1 MEQQQGV
8 AEKPQPGWKIAVG
21 IIGFIVGLVVL
32 LWALKALL
40 GM

>member
-1 MEQQQGV
+1 MAQQQV
-8 AEKPQPGWKIAVG
+8 VTDKTQPGWKIALG
-21 IIGFIVGLVVL
+21 IVGFIVGLVVL

>member
-1 MEQQQGV
+1 MEQQQAV
-8 AEKPQPGWKIAVG
+8 DQKTQPGWKIGLG
-21 IIGFIVGLVVL
+21 IFGFIAGLVLL

>member
-1 MEQQQGV
+1 MQQEQSV
-8 AEKPQPGWKIAVG
+8 VEKTQPGWKIG
-21 IIGFIVGLVVL
+21 IGILGFIVGLVVV

>member
-8 AEKPQPGWKIAVG
+8 ADKTQPGWKIALG
-21 IIGFIVGLVVL
+21 IVGFIIGLVVV
-32 LWALKALL
+32 LWALKSLL